1 VLGLKAGVAVLIR
14 GRLRFRLP
22 RHRARL
28 RRLRSTHPDAI
39 NRLAAER
46 RLVRVEDDVLSRPS
60 VAVGAAKF
68 GDRVP
73 IGDVEDQLFVLAL
86 EEEDILFLLIQADPL
101 KLQLGDL
108 KLLATRGQIGSLQ
121 VRRWKRFTA
130 GDHQILLSWS
140 RPEFGRSPD
149 GPDQGGRV
157 ASK

>member
-1 VLGLKAGVAVLIR
+1 
-14 GRLRFRLP
+14 
-22 RHRARL
+22 
-28 RRLRSTHPDAI
+28 
-39 NRLAAER
+39 
-46 RLVRVEDDVLSRPS
+46 DDVLSRPS

-73 IGDVEDQLFVLAL
+73 IGDVEDRLFVLAL

-157 ASK
+157 ASKAQAIGFVLVRLVGEDHCASATIRRSASLSRARLVAPEDMSATADDFD